1 MGKGSKKAKTPYES
15 PDNLKSHQSLRI
27 IDMWGEGQIKG
38 LVGDLQGIFL
48 NDTPVQAPDG
58 SYNFKGFEAEWVAGT
73 QTQEPLLGFSYT
85 ENEIPINLQVKKR
98 TPITRTITDPNI
110 DRVRVT
116 VGVSAL
122 KSVDKNGNTNR
133 TNVSLSVQV
142 GKGSAWKTVKNV
154 DLNNKKTN
162 SQYLTSVILDELP
175 ETPFNIRVVRNTP
188 DSTTQTLSND
198 TLWSS
203 YTEIY
208 DTKFS
213 YPNTALIGLKFD
225 SQQFSSV
232 PRRNYLIDGF
242 IVNVPDNYDPETR
255 QYNGFWS
262 GNFKKA
268 WTDNPA
274 WVLYDLLIKTRY
286 GMGERLGSFGV
297 DKFTMYTVAQY
308 CDQLVDDGFGGKEPR
323 FTCNCYLTE
332 QRQAYEVINDLCSV
346 FRAMP
351 VWNGTQYTVSMDRPT
366 DMVAI
371 YSNAN
376 VVNGQFNYISAA
388 LKERH
393 TAVHVRYIDPHNNWE
408 TMAEYVADDELIKR
422 FGLNVAQIDAF
433 GCTSR
438 GQAHRVGKWLIKT
451 EKLENQTVTFSVGR
465 EGIRHLPGD
474 IIGIAD
480 NDYAGT
486 TIGGRIKSVDGATI
500 TLDRDIEIK
509 NIRDA
514 FLSVTDTQMQLQKIK
529 IQAQIAKNKVV
540 LTKDVEV
547 DQYSVW
553 SLYDNKIK
561 PRLFKALSIAENDD
575 GTYSITALEHN
586 PNKEAIVDN
595 GAVFEKESNTVFNW
609 AILPVE
615 QLQVEITPE
624 SDLYQARLYWSTPR
638 TIQKLKFEVKIY
650 RDDKLVSRE
659 VVADTEYYI
668 SDLQQG
674 KFSATVRGVG
684 GEDGRLGD
692 ERTIVFSI
700 LPPAKPSGLVL
711 TPSAFNI
718 AVRPVMTATS
728 SLGTQF
734 EFYKGTTKAEVEAQ
748 TNYLGRTM
756 SLTDVDC
763 TPDTEY
769 WYGVNAVNVVGRSEM
784 FIANTRTLVAENGAG
799 GLFRIQTGDGKFPAN
814 DTATQMFY
822 REFGFYPARDTTLII
837 YSLAADGKVSHSEA
851 RLYNGAQ
858 WIEPKMFIDGD
869 LIATGTMR
877 GDRLI
882 AGTEIK
888 APLITGGQMI
898 AGSVISAGT
907 PPVFELLPDG
917 TVNARKANISGNI
930 YANSGELNNV
940 IINKNCQIRGT
951 LDVNQIRGNVLSA
964 KLFKKEIRIV
974 ETNPNQNVHVM
985 NIEASGERQKLCFI
999 EEIKV
1004 VGGIMGGGYDYENIR
1019 GSMRFLF
1026 NDQYPYEVNKFY
1038 IKGVGF
1044 RNLILPIPPFSNG
1057 ERVKISLTI
1066 DKPGSLS
1073 IKYRLS
1079 FNSLVFLMK
1088 NSNGFLPD

>member
-15 PDNLKSHQSLRI
+15 PDNLKSHQCLRI

-38 LVGDLQGIFL
+38 LVGDLQGVFL

-58 SYNFKGFEAEWVAGT
+58 SFNFKGFEAEWVTGT
-73 QTQEPLLGFSYT
+73 QTQEPLSGFSYT
-85 ENEIPINLQVKKR
+85 ENEIPVNLPVKAT
-98 TPITRTITDPNI
+98 TPITRTITDPSV
-110 DRVRVT
+110 DRVRIT

-122 KSVDKNGNTNR
+122 KFIDNKGNTNR
-133 TNVSLSVQV
+133 TNVSMSILI
-142 GKGSAWKTVKNV
+142 GKGDAWKAVKNV
-154 DLNNKKTN
+154 DLIDKKSN
-162 SQYLTSVILDELP
+162 SQYLTSVVLDELP

-225 SQQFSSV
+225 SEQFSGI
-232 PRRNYLIDGF
+232 PRRNYLIDGT

-255 QYNGFWS
+255 EYKGFWS

-274 WVLYDLLIKTRY
+274 WVLYDVLIKNRY

-297 DKFTMYTVAQY
+297 DKFTLYTVAQY

-323 FTCNCYLTE
+323 FSCNCNITE

-346 FRAMP
+346 FRSMP
-351 VWNGTQYTVSMDRPT
+351 VWNGSQYTVAMDRPSDT
-366 DMVAI
+366 VAI

-376 VVNGQFNYISAA
+376 VVDGQFNYTSAA

-393 TAVHVRYIDPHNNWE
+393 TAVHVRYVDPSNNYD
-408 TMAEYVADDELIKR
+408 TMTEYVADDDLIKR
-422 FGLNVAQIDAF
+422 FGLNVAQVDAF

-438 GQAHRVGKWLIKT
+438 GQAHRVGKWIIQT
-451 EKLENQTVTFSVGR
+451 EKLETQTVTFSVGR

-486 TIGGRIKSVDGATI
+486 TIGGRVISVDGSTI

-509 NIRDA
+509 NIKDSY
-514 FLSVTDTQMQLQKIK
+514 LSVTDINCDLRKIK
-529 IQAQIAKNKVV
+529 IQAQPKSNQIV
-540 LTKDVEV
+540 LTESVDVDE
-547 DQYSVW
+547 YSVW

-595 GAVFEKESNTVFNW
+595 GAVFEKESNTIFNW
-609 AILPVE
+609 AIPPVE
-615 QLQVEITPE
+615 QLQVEVTPE

-638 TIQKLKFEVKIY
+638 TIQNLKFEVKIY

-659 VVADTEYYI
+659 VVDTTEYYI

-692 ERTIVFSI
+692 ETTIAFSI

-734 EFYKGTTKAEVEAQ
+734 EFYKGTTKAEVEAR
-748 TNYLGRTM
+748 TNYLGRAM

-784 FIANTRTLVAENGAG
+784 YIANTKTLIAENGAG
-799 GLFRIQTGDGKFPAN
+799 GLFRIQTHDGKFPDN

-837 YSLAADGKVSHSEA
+837 YSLGRDGKVSHSEA
-851 RLYNGAQ
+851 KMYNCAQ

-888 APLITGGQMI
+888 APLISGGQMV

-907 PPVFELLPDG
+907 PPAFELLPDG

-930 YANSGELNNV
+930 YANSGQLNNV
-940 IINKNCQIRGT
+940 VINENCQIKGKLTAMQIVGDIVKMYTCDKGKEVFIDPAPFDRELHILPVTLAAVGRKGWSHSDTIYPNTWTFGALTIKIKINGNVATLGT
-951 LDVNQIRGNVLSA
+951 LRTSDVNMVVSRGFSCTIPANS
-964 KLFKKEIRIV
+964 
-974 ETNPNQNVHVM
+974 ET
-985 NIEASGERQKLCFI
+985 FI
-999 EEIKV
+999 
-1004 VGGIMGGGYDYENIR
+1004 
-1019 GSMRFLF
+1019 ST
-1026 NDQYPYEVNKFY
+1026 
-1038 IKGVGF
+1038 
-1044 RNLILPIPPFSNG
+1044 S
-1057 ERVKISLTI
+1057 
-1066 DKPGSLS
+1066 
-1073 IKYRLS
+1073 
-1079 FNSLVFLMK
+1079 
-1088 NSNGFLPD
+1088 LPDKNHVSGIPNDITIMLTKK

>member
-1 MGKGSKKAKTPYES
+1 MGKGSGKAKTPKEA
-15 PDNLKSHQSLRI
+15 PDNLKSHQQLSLV
-27 IDMWGEGQIKG
+27 DMWGEGQIWG
-38 LVGDLQGIFL
+38 LVDGLKSIYL
-48 NDTPVQAPDG
+48 NDTPIQTPDG
-58 SYNFKGFEAEWVAGT
+58 SFNFKGVEAEWVTGS
-73 QTQEPLLGFSYT
+73 QTQEPLSGFSYT
-85 ENEIPINLQVKKR
+85 ENEIPVNLQVKAT
-98 TPITRTITDPNI
+98 TPITRTITDPNV

-133 TNVSLSVQV
+133 TDVSMSIMI
-142 GKGSAWKTVKNV
+142 GKGDAWKEVKNV
-154 DLNNKKTN
+154 NLIDKKSN

-225 SQQFSSV
+225 SEQFSGI
-232 PRRNYLIDGF
+232 PRRNYLVKGMI
-242 IVNVPDNYDPETR
+242 IKVPDNYDPETR
-255 QYNGFWS
+255 EYTGFWS
-262 GNFKKA
+262 GNFKLA

-274 WVLYDLLIKTRY
+274 WILYDLLTNKRY

-297 DKFTMYTVAQY
+297 DKFTLYTVAQY
-308 CDQLVDDGFGGKEPR
+308 CDQLVADGFGGREPR

-351 VWNGTQYTVSMDRPT
+351 VWNGSQYTVAMDRPSDT
-366 DMVAI
+366 VAI

-376 VVNGQFNYISAA
+376 VVDGQFNYTSAA

-393 TAVHVRYIDPHNNWE
+393 TAVHVRYVDPNNNWE
-408 TMAEYVADDELIKR
+408 TMTEYVADDELIKR
-422 FGLNVAQIDAF
+422 FGLNVAQVDAF

-438 GQAHRVGKWLIKT
+438 GQAHRVGKWIIQT
-451 EKLENQTVTFSVGR
+451 EKLETQTVTFSVGR

-480 NDYAGT
+480 NDYSGT
-486 TIGGRIKSVDGATI
+486 TIGGRIKSANGSTI

-509 NIRDA
+509 NIKDA
-514 FLSVTDTQMQLQKIK
+514 YLSVTDVNCDLRKIK
-529 IQAQIAKNKVV
+529 IQAQPKPNQIV
-540 LTKDVEV
+540 LTESVDVDE
-547 DQYSVW
+547 YSVW

-595 GAVFEKESNTVFNW
+595 GAAFEKESNTIFNW
-609 AILPVE
+609 AIPPVE
-615 QLQVEITPE
+615 QLQVEVTPE
-624 SDLYQARLYWSTPR
+624 SDLYQARLHWSTPR
-638 TIQKLKFEVKIY
+638 TIQNLKFEVRIY

-659 VVADTEYYI
+659 VVDTTEYYI
-668 SDLQQG
+668 SDLQRG

-692 ERTIVFSI
+692 ETTIAFSI

-734 EFYKGTTKAEVEAQ
+734 EFYKGTTKAEVEAK
-748 TNYLGRTM
+748 TNYLGRAM

-784 FIANTRTLVAENGAG
+784 YIANTRTLVAENGAG
-799 GLFRIQTGDGKFPAN
+799 GLFRIQTQDGKFPAN

-837 YSLAADGKVSHSEA
+837 YSLGGDGKVSNSEA

-888 APLITGGQMI
+888 APLISGGQMV
-898 AGSVISAGT
+898 AGSVISSGT
-907 PPVFELLPDG
+907 PPAFELLPDG
-917 TVNARKANISGNI
+917 TVNARKANISGSI
-930 YANSGELNNV
+930 YANSGQLNNV
-940 IINKNCQIRGT
+940 IINENCQIKGKLTAMQIVGDIVKMYTCDKGKEVFIDPAPFDRELHILPVTLTAVGRKGWSHSDTIYPDTWTFGALTIKIKINGNVATLGT
-951 LDVNQIRGNVLSA
+951 LRTSDVNMVVSRGFSCTVPANSETFIRTS
-964 KLFKKEIRIV
+964 
-974 ETNPNQNVHVM
+974 
-985 NIEASGERQKLCFI
+985 
-999 EEIKV
+999 
-1004 VGGIMGGGYDYENIR
+1004 
-1019 GSMRFLF
+1019 
-1026 NDQYPYEVNKFY
+1026 
-1038 IKGVGF
+1038 
-1044 RNLILPIPPFSNG
+1044 
-1057 ERVKISLTI
+1057 
-1066 DKPGSLS
+1066 
-1073 IKYRLS
+1073 
-1079 FNSLVFLMK
+1079 
-1088 NSNGFLPD
+1088 LPDKHNISGIPNSITIMLTKK

>member
-1 MGKGSKKAKTPYES
+1 MGKGSKKAKTPYEA
-15 PDNLKSHQSLRI
+15 PDNLKSHQCLRI

-38 LVGDLQGIFL
+38 LVGDLQGVFL

-58 SYNFKGFEAEWVAGT
+58 SFNFKGFGAEWVTGT
-73 QTQEPLLGFSYT
+73 QTQEPLSGFSYT
-85 ENEIPINLQVKKR
+85 ENEIPVNLPVKAI
-98 TPITRTITDPNI
+98 TPITRTITDPNV
-110 DRVRVT
+110 DRVRIT

-122 KSVDKNGNTNR
+122 KSIDNNGNTNR
-133 TNVSLSVQV
+133 TNVSMSILI
-142 GKGSAWKTVKNV
+142 GKGDAWKAVKNI
-154 DLNNKKTN
+154 DLIDKKSN
-162 SQYLTSVILDELP
+162 SQYLTSVVLDELP

-188 DSTTQTLSND
+188 DSTVQTLSND

-225 SQQFSSV
+225 SEQFSGI
-232 PRRNYLIDGF
+232 PRRNYLIDGT

-255 QYNGFWS
+255 EYKGFWS

-274 WVLYDLLIKTRY
+274 WVLYDVLIKNRY

-297 DKFTMYTVAQY
+297 DKFTLYTVAQY

-323 FTCNCYLTE
+323 FSCNCNITE
-332 QRQAYEVINDLCSV
+332 QRPAHEVIHDLCSV
-346 FRAMP
+346 FRSMP
-351 VWNGTQYTVSMDRPT
+351 IWNGTQYTAVMDRPSDT
-366 DMVAI
+366 VAI

-376 VVNGQFNYISAA
+376 VVDGQFNYTSAA

-393 TAVHVRYIDPHNNWE
+393 TAVHVRYVDPSNNYDAM
-408 TMAEYVADDELIKR
+408 TEYVADDELIKR
-422 FGLNVAQIDAF
+422 FGLNVAQVDAF

-438 GQAHRVGKWLIKT
+438 GQAHRVGKWIIQT
-451 EKLENQTVTFSVGR
+451 EKLETQTVTFSVGR

-480 NDYAGT
+480 NDFAGT
-486 TIGGRIKSVDGATI
+486 TIGGRIKSANGSTI

-509 NIRDA
+509 NLKNA
-514 FLSVTDTQMQLQKIK
+514 YLSVTDTQMQLQKVK
-529 IQAQIAKNKVV
+529 IQAQIKPNEIV
-540 LTKDVEV
+540 LTQDVDV
-547 DQYSVW
+547 DEYSVW

-595 GAVFEKESNTVFNW
+595 GAVFEKESNTIFNW
-609 AILPVE
+609 AIPPVE
-615 QLQVEITPE
+615 QLQVEVTPE
-624 SDLYQARLYWSTPR
+624 SDLYQARLHWSTPR
-638 TIQKLKFEVKIY
+638 TVQNLKFEVKIY

-674 KFSATVRGVG
+674 KFTATVRGVG

-692 ERTIVFSI
+692 ETTISFSI

-718 AVRPVMTATS
+718 AIRPVMTAVS

-734 EFYKGTTKAEVEAQ
+734 EFHKGTTKAEVEAK
-748 TNYLGRTM
+748 TNYLGRAM

-784 FIANTRTLVAENGAG
+784 YIANTRTLIAENGAG
-799 GLFRIQTGDGKFPAN
+799 GLFRIQTADGKFPDN

-837 YSLAADGKVSHSEA
+837 YSLDGAGKVAHSEA
-851 RLYNGAQ
+851 RMYNGAQ
-858 WIEPKMFIDGD
+858 WIEPAMFLDGD

-888 APLITGGQMI
+888 APLISGGQMV
-898 AGSVISAGT
+898 AGGVISSGT
-907 PPVFELLPDG
+907 PPSFELQPDG
-917 TVNARKANISGNI
+917 TLYARRANISGNI
-930 YANSGELNNV
+930 YANSGQLNNV
-940 IINKNCQIRGT
+940 VINENCQIKGKLTAMQIVGDLVKMYICNKGESIVIPPEPFDRQLNILPVT
-951 LDVNQIRGNVLSA
+951 LGAVGSAGWGNDNHDYPDSWSYGEIQITVANNDHVVLS
-964 KLFKKEIRIV
+964 
-974 ETNPNQNVHVM
+974 
-985 NIEASGERQKLCFI
+985 ERLKTTRVNM
-999 EEIKV
+999 V
-1004 VGGIMGGGYDYENIR
+1004 V
-1019 GSMRFLF
+1019 S
-1026 NDQYPYEVNKFY
+1026 K
-1038 IKGVGF
+1038 
-1044 RNLILPIPPFSNG
+1044 
-1057 ERVKISLTI
+1057 
-1066 DKPGSLS
+1066 
-1073 IKYRLS
+1073 
-1079 FNSLVFLMK
+1079 
-1088 NSNGFLPD
+1088 GFLCIVPAYTVSAVSLHLPDKHNTSGIPDNITIALTKK

>member
-1 MGKGSKKAKTPYES
+1 MGKGSGKAKTPKEA
-15 PDNLKSHQSLRI
+15 PDNLKSHQCLRI

-38 LVGDLQGIFL
+38 LVGDLQGVFL

-58 SYNFKGFEAEWVAGT
+58 SFNFKGFEAEWVTGT
-73 QTQEPLLGFSYT
+73 QTQEPLSGFSYT
-85 ENEIPINLQVKKR
+85 ENEIPVNLPVKAT
-98 TPITRTITDPNI
+98 TPITRTITDPSV
-110 DRVRVT
+110 DRVRIT

-122 KSVDKNGNTNR
+122 KSIDNKGNTNR
-133 TNVSLSVQV
+133 TNVSMSILI
-142 GKGSAWKTVKNV
+142 GKGDAWKAVKNV
-154 DLNNKKTN
+154 DLIDKKSN
-162 SQYLTSVILDELP
+162 SQYLTSVVLDELP

-225 SQQFSSV
+225 SEQFSGI
-232 PRRNYLIDGF
+232 PRRNYLIDGT

-255 QYNGFWS
+255 EYKGFWS

-274 WVLYDLLIKTRY
+274 WVLYDVLIKNRY

-297 DKFTMYTVAQY
+297 DKFTLYTVAQY

-323 FTCNCYLTE
+323 FSCNCNITE
-332 QRQAYEVINDLCSV
+332 QRPAHEVIHDLCSV
-346 FRAMP
+346 FRSMP
-351 VWNGTQYTVSMDRPT
+351 IWNGTQYTAVMDRPSDT
-366 DMVAI
+366 VAI

-376 VVNGQFNYISAA
+376 VVDGQFNYTSAA

-393 TAVHVRYIDPHNNWE
+393 TAVHVRYVDPNNNWE
-408 TMAEYVADDELIKR
+408 TMTEYVADDELIKR
-422 FGLNVAQIDAF
+422 FGLNVAQVDAF

-438 GQAHRVGKWLIKT
+438 GQAHRVGKWIIQT
-451 EKLENQTVTFSVGR
+451 EKLETQTVTFSVGR

-486 TIGGRIKSVDGATI
+486 TIGGRIKSVDGSTI

-509 NIRDA
+509 NIKDA
-514 FLSVTDTQMQLQKIK
+514 YLSVTDIEMQLQKIK

-540 LTKDVEV
+540 LTKEVEV

-595 GAVFEKESNTVFNW
+595 GAAFEKESNTIFNW
-609 AILPVE
+609 AIPPVE
-615 QLQVEITPE
+615 QLQVEVTPE
-624 SDLYQARLYWSTPR
+624 SDVYQARLYWSTPR
-638 TIQKLKFEVKIY
+638 TIQNLKFEVKIY

-659 VVADTEYYI
+659 VVDTTEYYI

-692 ERTIVFSI
+692 ETTIAFSI

-718 AVRPVMTATS
+718 SIRPIMTAVS

-734 EFYKGTTKAEVEAQ
+734 EFYKGTTKAEVEAK
-748 TNYLGRTM
+748 TNYLGRAM

-784 FIANTRTLVAENGAG
+784 FIANTKTLIAENGAG
-799 GLFRIQTGDGKFPAN
+799 GLFRIQTHDGKFPTNN
-814 DTATQMFY
+814 DEATQMFY
-822 REFGFYPARDTTLII
+822 REFGFYPARDTTLIV
-837 YSLAADGKVSHSEA
+837 YSLDSSGKVAHSEA
-851 RLYNGAQ
+851 RMYNGAQ
-858 WIEPKMFIDGD
+858 WIEPAMFLDGD
-869 LIATGTMR
+869 LIATGTMQ

-888 APLITGGQMI
+888 APLISGGQMV
-898 AGSVISAGT
+898 AG
-907 PPVFELLPDG
+907 
-917 TVNARKANISGNI
+917 
-930 YANSGELNNV
+930 
-940 IINKNCQIRGT
+940 
-951 LDVNQIRGNVLSA
+951 VLSVQVTRQH
-964 KLFKKEIRIV
+964 L
-974 ETNPNQNVHVM
+974 NCNQTARYMLDEPTYRVIFM
-985 NIEASGERQKLCFI
+985 
-999 EEIKV
+999 
-1004 VGGIMGGGYDYENIR
+1004 
-1019 GSMRFLF
+1019 
-1026 NDQYPYEVNKFY
+1026 
-1038 IKGVGF
+1038 
-1044 RNLILPIPPFSNG
+1044 LILVS
-1057 ERVKISLTI
+1057 
-1066 DKPGSLS
+1066 
-1073 IKYRLS
+1073 
-1079 FNSLVFLMK
+1079 
-1088 NSNGFLPD
+1088 

>member
-1 MGKGSKKAKTPYES
+1 MGKGSKKAKTPYEA
-15 PDNLKSHQSLRI
+15 PDNLKSHQCLRI

-38 LVGDLQGIFL
+38 LVGDLRGIFL

-58 SYNFKGFEAEWVAGT
+58 SFNFKGFEAEWVTGT
-73 QTQEPLLGFSYT
+73 QTQEPLSGFSYT
-85 ENEIPINLQVKKR
+85 ENEIPVNLPVKAT
-98 TPITRTITDPNI
+98 TPITRTITDPNV
-110 DRVRVT
+110 DRVRIT

-133 TNVSLSVQV
+133 TNVSMSIMI
-142 GKGSAWKTVKNV
+142 GKGDAWQKVKNV
-154 DLNNKKTN
+154 DLIDKKSN
-162 SQYLTSVILDELP
+162 SQYLTSVVLDELP

-213 YPNTALIGLKFD
+213 YPNTSLIGLKFD
-225 SQQFSSV
+225 SEQFSGI
-232 PRRNYLIDGF
+232 PRRNYLVKGMI
-242 IVNVPDNYDPETR
+242 IKVPDNYDSETR
-255 QYNGFWS
+255 EYKGFWS
-262 GNFKKA
+262 GNFKLA

-274 WVLYDLLIKTRY
+274 WILYDLLTNKRY
-286 GMGERLGSFGV
+286 GMGDRLGSFGV
-297 DKFTMYTVAQY
+297 DKFTLYTVAQY
-308 CDQLVDDGFGGKEPR
+308 CDQLVDDGFGGREPR

-351 VWNGTQYTVSMDRPT
+351 VWNGSQYTVAMDRPSDT
-366 DMVAI
+366 VAI

-376 VVNGQFNYISAA
+376 VVEGQFNYTSAA

-393 TAVHVRYIDPHNNWE
+393 TAVHVRYVDPNNNWE
-408 TMAEYVADDELIKR
+408 TMTEYVADDELIKR
-422 FGLNVAQIDAF
+422 LGLNVAQVDAF

-438 GQAHRVGKWLIKT
+438 GQAHRVGKWIIQT
-451 EKLENQTVTFSVGR
+451 EKLETQTVTFSVGR

-486 TIGGRIKSVDGATI
+486 TIGGRIKSANGSTI

-509 NIRDA
+509 NIKDA
-514 FLSVTDTQMQLQKIK
+514 YLSVTDTQMQLQKVK
-529 IQAQIAKNKVV
+529 IQAQPKPNQIV
-540 LTKDVEV
+540 LTESVDVDE
-547 DQYSVW
+547 YSVW
-553 SLYDNKIK
+553 GLYDNKIK

-595 GAVFEKESNTVFNW
+595 GAVFEKESNTIFNW
-609 AILPVE
+609 AIPPVE
-615 QLQVEITPE
+615 QLQVEVTPE

-638 TIQKLKFEVKIY
+638 TIQNLKFEVKIY

-674 KFSATVRGVG
+674 KFTAIVRGVG

-692 ERTIVFSI
+692 ETTIAFSI

-734 EFYKGTTKAEVEAQ
+734 EFYKGTTKAEVEAK
-748 TNYLGRTM
+748 TNYLGRAM

-784 FIANTRTLVAENGAG
+784 YIANTRTLIAENGAG

-837 YSLAADGKVSHSEA
+837 YSLGGDGKVSHSEA

-877 GDRLI
+877 GDRLV

-888 APLITGGQMI
+888 APLISGGQMV

-907 PPVFELLPDG
+907 PPAFELLPDG

-930 YANSGELNNV
+930 YANSGQLNNV
-940 IINKNCQIRGT
+940 VINENCQIKGKLT
-951 LDVNQIRGNVLSA
+951 AMQIVGDIA
-964 KLFKKEIRIV
+964 KMYTCAKNSSVTIAPEPF
-974 ETNPNQNVHVM
+974 
-985 NIEASGERQKLCFI
+985 EREL
-999 EEIKV
+999 V
-1004 VGGIMGGGYDYENIR
+1004 
-1019 GSMRFLF
+1019 
-1026 NDQYPYEVNKFY
+1026 
-1038 IKGVGF
+1038 
-1044 RNLILPIPPFSNG
+1044 ILPVTLVAVGHNGSGNDNHWYPDYWTYGMLNIFITNTTNSRVIGRTIATSKINLTASETFLTTIPANSTFVVSTNAPDKYKQDGIPDF
-1057 ERVKISLTI
+1057 ITI
-1066 DKPGSLS
+1066 MTLK
-1073 IKYRLS
+1073 K
-1079 FNSLVFLMK
+1079 
-1088 NSNGFLPD
+1088 

>member
-1 MGKGSKKAKTPYES
+1 MGKGSKKAKTPYEA
-15 PDNLKSHQSLRI
+15 PDNLKSHQCLRI

-38 LVGDLQGIFL
+38 LVGDLQGVFL

-58 SYNFKGFEAEWVAGT
+58 SFNFKGFEAEWVTGT
-73 QTQEPLLGFSYT
+73 QTQEPLSGFSYT
-85 ENEIPINLQVKKR
+85 ENEIPVNLPVKAI
-98 TPITRTITDPNI
+98 TPITRTITDPNV
-110 DRVRVT
+110 DRVRIT

-122 KSVDKNGNTNR
+122 KSIDNNGNTNR
-133 TNVSLSVQV
+133 TNVSMSILI
-142 GKGSAWKTVKNV
+142 GKGDAWKAVKNV
-154 DLNNKKTN
+154 DLIDKKSN

-188 DSTTQTLSND
+188 DSTVQTLSND

-225 SQQFSSV
+225 SEQFSGI
-232 PRRNYLIDGF
+232 PRRNYLIDGT
-242 IVNVPDNYDPETR
+242 IVNVPDNYNPETR
-255 QYNGFWS
+255 EYKGFWS

-274 WVLYDLLIKTRY
+274 WVLYDVLIKNRY

-297 DKFTMYTVAQY
+297 DKFTLYTVAQY

-323 FTCNCYLTE
+323 FSCNCNITE
-332 QRQAYEVINDLCSV
+332 QRPAHEVIHDLCSV
-346 FRAMP
+346 FRSMP
-351 VWNGTQYTVSMDRPT
+351 IWNGTQYTAVMDRPSDT
-366 DMVAI
+366 VAI

-376 VVNGQFNYISAA
+376 VVDGQFNYTSAA

-393 TAVHVRYIDPHNNWE
+393 TAVHVRYVDPSNNYDAM
-408 TMAEYVADDELIKR
+408 TEYVADDELIKR
-422 FGLNVAQIDAF
+422 FGLNVAQVDAF

-438 GQAHRVGKWLIKT
+438 GQAHRVGKWIIQT
-451 EKLENQTVTFSVGR
+451 EKLETQTVTFSVGR

-480 NDYAGT
+480 NDFAGT
-486 TIGGRIKSVDGATI
+486 TIGGRIKLANGSTI

-509 NIRDA
+509 NLKNA
-514 FLSVTDTQMQLQKIK
+514 YLSVTDTQMQLQKVK
-529 IQAQIAKNKVV
+529 IQAQIKPNEIV
-540 LTKDVEV
+540 LTQDVDV
-547 DQYSVW
+547 DEYSVW

-595 GAVFEKESNTVFNW
+595 GAVFEKESNTIFNW
-609 AILPVE
+609 AIPPVE
-615 QLQVEITPE
+615 QLQVEVTPE
-624 SDLYQARLYWSTPR
+624 SDLYQARLHWSTPR
-638 TIQKLKFEVKIY
+638 TIQNLKFEVKIY

-684 GEDGRLGD
+684 GDDGRLGD
-692 ERTIVFSI
+692 ETTIAFSI

-718 AVRPVMTATS
+718 AIRPVMTAVS

-734 EFYKGTTKAEVEAQ
+734 EFYKGTTKSEVEAK
-748 TNYLGRTM
+748 TNYLGRAM

-763 TPDTEY
+763 TPDTDY

-784 FIANTRTLVAENGAG
+784 YIANTRTLIAENGAG
-799 GLFRIQTGDGKFPAN
+799 GLFRIQTTDGRFPDN

-837 YSLAADGKVSHSEA
+837 YSLGGDGKVSHSEA
-851 RLYNGAQ
+851 RLYNGAK

-888 APLITGGQMI
+888 APLITGGKMV

-907 PPVFELLPDG
+907 PPTFELQPDG
-917 TVNARKANISGNI
+917 TLYARRANISGNI
-930 YANSGELNNV
+930 YANSGQLNNV
-940 IINKNCQIRGT
+940 VINENCQIKGKLTAMQIVGDLVKMYTCKKGESIIIPPEPFNRCLFIPSITLSAVGHYGT
-951 LDVNQIRGNVLSA
+951 SAGDRTYPDYWEHGELQIIIRNNSDNMNVLMN
-964 KLFKKEIRIV
+964 KL
-974 ETNPNQNVHVM
+974 ETSSVNLTVSESISCKIPAYATFQVMANLPNKH
-985 NIEASGERQKLCFI
+985 RQ
-999 EEIKV
+999 
-1004 VGGIMGGGYDYENIR
+1004 GGIPNFI
-1019 GSMRFLF
+1019 
-1026 NDQYPYEVNKFY
+1026 
-1038 IKGVGF
+1038 
-1044 RNLILPIPPFSNG
+1044 
-1057 ERVKISLTI
+1057 TI
-1066 DKPGSLS
+1066 MALKE
-1073 IKYRLS
+1073 
-1079 FNSLVFLMK
+1079 
-1088 NSNGFLPD
+1088 

>member
-1 MGKGSKKAKTPYES
+1 MGKGKKKAKTPTEAQ
-15 PDNLKSHQSLRI
+15 DNLKSNQQLSI
-27 IDMWGEGQIKG
+27 IDLLCEGQIEGPVNG
-38 LVGDLQGIFL
+38 LQSVFL
-48 NDTPVQAPDG
+48 NDTPIQAPNG
-58 SYNFKGFEAEWVAGT
+58 SYNFKGVEVEWTAGV
-73 QTQEPLLGFSYT
+73 QSQAPLESFLAT
-85 ENEIPINLQVKKR
+85 ENEVPVNLEVKAS
-98 TPITRTITDPNI
+98 TPIVRTITDPNI

-116 VGVSAL
+116 VGVQSL
-122 KSVDKNGNTNR
+122 SSTDKKGNINR
-133 TNVSLSVQV
+133 TSVSMAIQIGTGHMWETV
-142 GKGSAWKTVKNV
+142 KTV
-154 DLNNKKTN
+154 DLIDKKTR
-162 SQYLTSVILDELP
+162 SQYLTSVILDDLP
-175 ETPFNIRVVRNTP
+175 PKPFNIRVVRRTQ
-188 DSTTQTLSND
+188 DSTSSLLANN

-213 YPNTALIGLKFD
+213 YPNTAVVGLKFD
-225 SQQFSSV
+225 SSQFSGV
-232 PRRNYLIDGF
+232 PRRN
-242 IVNVPDNYDPETR
+242 
-255 QYNGFWS
+255 
-262 GNFKKA
+262 
-268 WTDNPA
+268 PA
-274 WVLYDLLIKTRY
+274 WIFYDILTNTRY
-286 GMGERLGSFGV
+286 GMGNRISQFGV
-297 DKFTMYTVAQY
+297 DKFALYTISQY

-323 FTCNCYLTE
+323 FTCNCYITE
-332 QRQAYEVINDLCSV
+332 QRQAYEVIHDLCSI

-351 VWNGTQYTVSMDRPT
+351 IWDGTQYTAVMDRPS
-366 DMVAI
+366 DPVAI

-376 VVNGQFNYISAA
+376 VVDGQFNYTSAA
-388 LKERH
+388 QKSRH
-393 TAVHVRYIDPHNNWE
+393 TAVHVRYIDPNNNWE
-408 TMAEYVADDELIKR
+408 TTTEYVADDELIKR
-422 FGLNVAQIDAF
+422 FGLNVAQVDAF

-438 GQAHRVGKWLIKT
+438 GQAHRVGKWLIQT
-451 EKLENQTVTFSVGR
+451 EKLETQTVTFNVGR

-474 IIGIAD
+474 IIGITD
-480 NDYAGT
+480 NDFAGT
-486 TIGGRIKSVDGATI
+486 TIGGRILEANGSTI
-500 TLDRDIEIK
+500 KLDRDIDIK
-509 NIRDA
+509 NMKNA
-514 FLSVTDTQMQLQKIK
+514 YLSVTDTNMQLHKIK
-529 IQAQIAKNKVV
+529 IQAQVKPNQLV
-540 LTKDVEV
+540 LVNSVSV
-547 DQYSVW
+547 DDYSVW
-553 SLYDNKIK
+553 GLYDNKIK
-561 PRLFKALSIAENDD
+561 PRLFKALSITENSD
-575 GTYSITALEHN
+575 GTYSITALEHETK
-586 PNKEAIVDN
+586 KEEIVDN
-595 GAVFEKESNTVFNW
+595 GAKFEEESGSIFSW
-609 AILPVE
+609 LIPPVE
-615 QLQVEITPE
+615 QLQAEIISE
-624 SDLYQARLYWSTPR
+624 SDLYQARLSWSTPR
-638 TIQKLKFEVKIY
+638 TVQNLKFEIKIY

-659 VVADTEYYI
+659 VVAETEYYI

-692 ERTIVFSI
+692 ETTIAFSI

-748 TNYLGRTM
+748 TNYLGRAM

-784 FIANTRTLVAENGAG
+784 YIANTRTLVAENGAG
-799 GLFRIQTGDGKFPAN
+799 GLFRIQTDDGKFPAN

-964 KLFKKEIRIV
+964 KLFKKVISIIEA
-974 ETNPNQNVHVM
+974 NPNQNVHVM
-985 NIEASGERQKLCFI
+985 NIEASGEWQKLCFI

-1004 VGGIMGGGYDYENIR
+1004 VGGVMGLGSDFENIR

-1066 DKPGSLS
+1066 NKPASVS
-1073 IKYRLS
+1073 IKYTLS

>member
-1 MGKGSKKAKTPYES
+1 MGKGSKKAKTPYEA
-15 PDNLKSHQSLRI
+15 PDNLKSHQCLRI

-38 LVGDLQGIFL
+38 LAGDLQGIFL

-58 SYNFKGFEAEWVAGT
+58 SFNFKGFEAEWVTGT
-73 QTQEPLLGFSYT
+73 QTQEPLSGFSYT
-85 ENEIPINLQVKKR
+85 ENEIPVNLPVKAI
-98 TPITRTITDPNI
+98 TPITRTITDPSV
-110 DRVRVT
+110 DRVRIT

-133 TNVSLSVQV
+133 SNVSMSIMI
-142 GKGSAWKTVKNV
+142 GKENAWKIVKNV
-154 DLNNKKTN
+154 DLIDKKSN

-225 SQQFSSV
+225 SEQFSGI
-232 PRRNYLIDGF
+232 PRRNYLIDGT

-255 QYNGFWS
+255 EYKGFWS

-274 WVLYDLLIKTRY
+274 WVLYDILIKKRY

-297 DKFTMYTVAQY
+297 DKFTLYTIAQY
-308 CDQLVDDGFGGKEPR
+308 CDQLVDNGFGGKEPR
-323 FTCNCYLTE
+323 FTCNCNITE
-332 QRQAYEVINDLCSV
+332 QRPAHEVIHDLCSV
-346 FRAMP
+346 FRSMP
-351 VWNGTQYTVSMDRPT
+351 IWNGTQYTAVMDRPSDT
-366 DMVAI
+366 VAI

-376 VVNGQFNYISAA
+376 VVDGQFNYISAA

-393 TAVHVRYIDPHNNWE
+393 TAVHVRYVDPSNNYD
-408 TMAEYVADDELIKR
+408 TMTEYVADDELIKR
-422 FGLNVAQIDAF
+422 FGLNVAQVDAF

-438 GQAHRVGKWLIKT
+438 GQAHRVGKWIIQT
-451 EKLENQTVTFSVGR
+451 EKLETQTVTFSIGR

-480 NDYAGT
+480 NDYTGT
-486 TIGGRIKSVDGATI
+486 IIGGRIKSANDSTI
-500 TLDRDIEIK
+500 ILDRDIDIK
-509 NIRDA
+509 NIKDA
-514 FLSVTDTQMQLQKIK
+514 YLSVTDVNCDLRKIK
-529 IQAQIAKNKVV
+529 IQAQTKPNQIV
-540 LTKDVEV
+540 LTESVDVDE
-547 DQYSVW
+547 YSVW

-586 PNKEAIVDN
+586 PNKETIVDN
-595 GAVFEKESNTVFNW
+595 GAVFEKESNTIFNW
-609 AILPVE
+609 AIPPVE
-615 QLQVEITPE
+615 QLQVEVTPE

-638 TIQKLKFEVKIY
+638 TIQNLKFEVRIY

-659 VVADTEYYI
+659 VVDTTEYYI

-692 ERTIVFSI
+692 ETTIAFSI

-718 AVRPVMTATS
+718 AIRPVMTATS

-748 TNYLGRTM
+748 TNYLGRAM

-784 FIANTRTLVAENGAG
+784 YIANTRTLIAENGAG
-799 GLFRIQTGDGKFPAN
+799 GLFRIQTGDGKFPSNN

-837 YSLAADGKVSHSEA
+837 YSLGGDGKVSHSEA

-888 APLITGGQMI
+888 APLIAGGKMV
-898 AGSVISAGT
+898 AGNVISAGN
-907 PPVFELLPDG
+907 PPAFELLEDG
-917 TVNARKANISGNI
+917 TLNARRANISGNI
-930 YANSGELNNV
+930 HATSGELNSV
-940 IINKNCQIRGT
+940 IINENCQIKGKLT
-951 LDVNQIRGNVLSA
+951 AMQIEGDIVKVVYFPS
-964 KLFKKEIRIV
+964 KK
-974 ETNPNQNVHVM
+974 TTTT
-985 NIEASGERQKLCFI
+985 IEAAPFDRIICSPQIVVHANAGANFPAESVYAISEQIDAKREKVLFEVSAYASINHSASNSGSW
-999 EEIKV
+999 
-1004 VGGIMGGGYDYENIR
+1004 Y
-1019 GSMRFLF
+1019 
-1026 NDQYPYEVNKFY
+1026 
-1038 IKGVGF
+1038 
-1044 RNLILPIPPFSNG
+1044 
-1057 ERVKISLTI
+1057 
-1066 DKPGSLS
+1066 
-1073 IKYRLS
+1073 YRLRANTEITLRARGQGNYPS
-1079 FNSLVFLMK
+1079 AINLFIIK
-1088 NSNGFLPD
+1088 E

>member
-15 PDNLKSHQSLRI
+15 PDNLKSHQCLRI

-58 SYNFKGFEAEWVAGT
+58 SFNFKGFEAEWVTGT
-73 QTQEPLLGFSYT
+73 QTQEPLSGFSYT
-85 ENEIPINLQVKKR
+85 ENEIPVNLPVKA
-98 TPITRTITDPNI
+98 TVPITRTITDPNV
-110 DRVRVT
+110 DRVRLT
-116 VGVSAL
+116 VGVQAL

-133 TNVSLSVQV
+133 TNVSMSILI
-142 GKGSAWKTVKNV
+142 GKGDAWKAVKNV
-154 DLNNKKTN
+154 DLIDKKSN

-188 DSTTQTLSND
+188 DSTAQTLSND

-225 SQQFSSV
+225 SEQFSGI
-232 PRRNYLIDGF
+232 PRRNYLVKGMI
-242 IVNVPDNYDPETR
+242 IKVPDNYDPETR

-262 GNFKKA
+262 GNFKLA

-274 WVLYDLLIKTRY
+274 WILYDLLTNKRY

-297 DKFTMYTVAQY
+297 DKFTLYTIAQY
-308 CDQLVDDGFGGKEPR
+308 CDQLVDNGFGGKEPR
-323 FTCNCYLTE
+323 FTCNCNITE
-332 QRQAYEVINDLCSV
+332 QRPAHEVIHDLCSV
-346 FRAMP
+346 FRSMP
-351 VWNGTQYTVSMDRPT
+351 IWNGTQYTAVMDRPSDT
-366 DMVAI
+366 VAI

-376 VVNGQFNYISAA
+376 VVDGQFNYISAA

-393 TAVHVRYIDPHNNWE
+393 TAVHVRYVDPSNNYD
-408 TMAEYVADDELIKR
+408 TMTEYVADDDLIKR
-422 FGLNVAQIDAF
+422 FGLNVAQVDAF

-438 GQAHRVGKWLIKT
+438 GQAHRVGKWIIQT
-451 EKLENQTVTFSVGR
+451 EKLETQTVTFSVGR

-480 NDYAGT
+480 NDFAGT
-486 TIGGRIKSVDGATI
+486 TIGGRIKSANGSTI

-509 NIRDA
+509 NIKDSY
-514 FLSVTDTQMQLQKIK
+514 LSVTDVNCDLRKIK
-529 IQAQIAKNKVV
+529 IQAQTKPNQIV
-540 LTKDVEV
+540 LTESVDVDE
-547 DQYSVW
+547 YSVW

-595 GAVFEKESNTVFNW
+595 GAVFEKESNTIFNW
-609 AILPVE
+609 AIPPVE
-615 QLQVEITPE
+615 QLQVEVTPE
-624 SDLYQARLYWSTPR
+624 SDAYQARLYWSTPR
-638 TIQKLKFEVKIY
+638 TIQNLKFEVRIY

-659 VVADTEYYI
+659 VVDTTEYYI

-692 ERTIVFSI
+692 ETTIAFSI

-718 AVRPVMTATS
+718 AVRPVMTAAS

-734 EFYKGTTKAEVEAQ
+734 EFYKGTTKKAVEAK
-748 TNYLGRTM
+748 TNYLGRAM

-784 FIANTRTLVAENGAG
+784 YIANTRTLIAENGAG
-799 GLFRIQTGDGKFPAN
+799 GLFRIQTGDGRFPDN
-814 DTATQMFY
+814 NTATQMFY

-837 YSLAADGKVSHSEA
+837 YSVDAAGKVSHSEA

-869 LIATGTMR
+869 LIATETIR

-882 AGTEIK
+882 AGTEIN
-888 APLITGGQMI
+888 APTIRGGNI
-898 AGSVISAGT
+898 NINDRFIVDENGSATINYRNGNAGT
-907 PPVFELLPDG
+907 IMKDG
-917 TVNARKANISGNI
+917 TIKIFDETGALVVQIGN
-930 YANSGELNNV
+930 L
-940 IINKNCQIRGT
+940 
-951 LDVNQIRGNVLSA
+951 
-964 KLFKKEIRIV
+964 
-974 ETNPNQNVHVM
+974 
-985 NIEASGERQKLCFI
+985 
-999 EEIKV
+999 
-1004 VGGIMGGGYDYENIR
+1004 
-1019 GSMRFLF
+1019 
-1026 NDQYPYEVNKFY
+1026 EV
-1038 IKGVGF
+1038 
-1044 RNLILPIPPFSNG
+1044 
-1057 ERVKISLTI
+1057 
-1066 DKPGSLS
+1066 
-1073 IKYRLS
+1073 
-1079 FNSLVFLMK
+1079 
-1088 NSNGFLPD
+1088 

>member
-1 MGKGSKKAKTPYES
+1 MGKGSGKAKTPKEA
-15 PDNLKSHQSLRI
+15 PDNLKSHQQLSLV
-27 IDMWGEGQIKG
+27 DMWGEGQIWG
-38 LVGDLQGIFL
+38 LVDGLKSIYL
-48 NDTPVQAPDG
+48 NDTPIQTPDG
-58 SYNFKGFEAEWVAGT
+58 SFNFKGVEAEWVTGS
-73 QTQEPLLGFSYT
+73 QTQEPLSGFSYT
-85 ENEIPINLQVKKR
+85 ENEIPVNLPVKAT
-98 TPITRTITDPNI
+98 TPITRTITDPNV

-133 TNVSLSVQV
+133 TDVSMSIMI
-142 GKGSAWKTVKNV
+142 GKGDAWKEVKNV
-154 DLNNKKTN
+154 NLIDKKSN

-225 SQQFSSV
+225 SEQFSGI
-232 PRRNYLIDGF
+232 PRRNYLVKGMI
-242 IVNVPDNYDPETR
+242 IKVPDNYDPETR
-255 QYNGFWS
+255 EYTGFWS
-262 GNFKKA
+262 GNFKLA

-274 WVLYDLLIKTRY
+274 WILYDLLTNKRY

-297 DKFTMYTVAQY
+297 DKFTLYTVAQY
-308 CDQLVDDGFGGKEPR
+308 CDQLVADGFGGREPR

-351 VWNGTQYTVSMDRPT
+351 VWNGSQYTVAMDRPSDT
-366 DMVAI
+366 VAI

-376 VVNGQFNYISAA
+376 VVDGQFNYTSAA

-393 TAVHVRYIDPHNNWE
+393 TAVHVRYVDPNNNWE
-408 TMAEYVADDELIKR
+408 TMTEYVADDELIKR
-422 FGLNVAQIDAF
+422 FGLNVAQVDAF

-438 GQAHRVGKWLIKT
+438 GQAHRVGKWIIQT
-451 EKLENQTVTFSVGR
+451 EKLETQTVTFSVGR

-480 NDYAGT
+480 NDYSGT
-486 TIGGRIKSVDGATI
+486 TIGGRIKSANGSTI

-509 NIRDA
+509 NIKDA
-514 FLSVTDTQMQLQKIK
+514 YLSVTDVNCDLRKIK
-529 IQAQIAKNKVV
+529 IQAQTKPNQIV
-540 LTKDVEV
+540 LTESVDVDE
-547 DQYSVW
+547 YSVW

-595 GAVFEKESNTVFNW
+595 GAAFEKESNTIFNW
-609 AILPVE
+609 AIPPVE
-615 QLQVEITPE
+615 QLQVEVTPE
-624 SDLYQARLYWSTPR
+624 SDLYQARLHWSTPR
-638 TIQKLKFEVKIY
+638 TIQNLKFEVRIY

-659 VVADTEYYI
+659 VVDTTEYYI

-692 ERTIVFSI
+692 ETTIAFSI

-734 EFYKGTTKAEVEAQ
+734 EFYKGTTKAEVEAK
-748 TNYLGRTM
+748 TNYLGRAM

-784 FIANTRTLVAENGAG
+784 YIANTRTLVAENGAG
-799 GLFRIQTGDGKFPAN
+799 GLFRIQTQDGKFPAN

-837 YSLAADGKVSHSEA
+837 YSLGGDGKVSHSEA

-858 WIEPKMFIDGD
+858 WIEPAMFIDGD

-888 APLITGGQMI
+888 APLISGGQMV
-898 AGSVISAGT
+898 AGSVISSGT
-907 PPVFELLPDG
+907 PPAFELLPDG
-917 TVNARKANISGNI
+917 TVNARKANISGSI
-930 YANSGELNNV
+930 YANSGQLNNV
-940 IINKNCQIRGT
+940 IINENCQIKGKLTAMQIVGDIVKMYTCDKGKEVFIDPAPFDRELHILPVTLTAVGRKGWSHSDTIYPDTWTFGALTIKIKINGNVATLGT
-951 LDVNQIRGNVLSA
+951 LRTSDVNMVVSRGFSCTVPANSETFIRTS
-964 KLFKKEIRIV
+964 
-974 ETNPNQNVHVM
+974 
-985 NIEASGERQKLCFI
+985 
-999 EEIKV
+999 
-1004 VGGIMGGGYDYENIR
+1004 
-1019 GSMRFLF
+1019 
-1026 NDQYPYEVNKFY
+1026 
-1038 IKGVGF
+1038 
-1044 RNLILPIPPFSNG
+1044 
-1057 ERVKISLTI
+1057 
-1066 DKPGSLS
+1066 
-1073 IKYRLS
+1073 
-1079 FNSLVFLMK
+1079 
-1088 NSNGFLPD
+1088 LPDKHNISGIPNSITIMLTKK

>member
-1 MGKGSKKAKTPYES
+1 MGKGSKKAKTPYEA
-15 PDNLKSHQSLRI
+15 PDNLKSHQCLRI

-38 LVGDLQGIFL
+38 LVGDLQGVFL

-58 SYNFKGFEAEWVAGT
+58 SFNFKGFGAEWVTGT
-73 QTQEPLLGFSYT
+73 QTQEPLSGFSYT
-85 ENEIPINLQVKKR
+85 ENEIPVNLPVKAI
-98 TPITRTITDPNI
+98 TPITRTITDPNV
-110 DRVRVT
+110 DRVRIT

-122 KSVDKNGNTNR
+122 KSIDNNGNTNR
-133 TNVSLSVQV
+133 TNVSMSILI
-142 GKGSAWKTVKNV
+142 GKGDAWKAVKNI
-154 DLNNKKTN
+154 DLIDKKSN
-162 SQYLTSVILDELP
+162 SQYLTSVVLDELP

-188 DSTTQTLSND
+188 DSTVQTLSND

-225 SQQFSSV
+225 SEQFSGI
-232 PRRNYLIDGF
+232 PRRNYLIDGT

-255 QYNGFWS
+255 EYKGFWS

-274 WVLYDLLIKTRY
+274 WVLYDVLIKNRY

-297 DKFTMYTVAQY
+297 DKFTLYTIAQY
-308 CDQLVDDGFGGKEPR
+308 CDQLVDNGFGGKEPR
-323 FTCNCYLTE
+323 FSCNCNITE
-332 QRQAYEVINDLCSV
+332 QRPAHEVIHDLCSV
-346 FRAMP
+346 FRSMP
-351 VWNGTQYTVSMDRPT
+351 IWNGTQYTAVMDRPSDT
-366 DMVAI
+366 VAI
-371 YSNAN
+371 YSNVN
-376 VVNGQFNYISAA
+376 VVDGQFNYTSAA

-393 TAVHVRYIDPHNNWE
+393 TAVHVRYVDPSNNYD
-408 TMAEYVADDELIKR
+408 TMTEYVADDELIKR
-422 FGLNVAQIDAF
+422 FGLNVAQVDAF

-438 GQAHRVGKWLIKT
+438 GQAHRVGKWIIQT
-451 EKLENQTVTFSVGR
+451 ERLETQTVTFSVGR

-486 TIGGRIKSVDGATI
+486 TIGGRIKSANGSTI
-500 TLDRDIEIK
+500 ILDRDIEIK
-509 NIRDA
+509 NIKDA
-514 FLSVTDTQMQLQKIK
+514 YLSVTDVNCDLRKIK
-529 IQAQIAKNKVV
+529 IQAQTKSNQIV
-540 LTKDVEV
+540 LTESVDVDE
-547 DQYSVW
+547 YSVW

-586 PNKEAIVDN
+586 PNKESIVDN
-595 GAVFEKESNTVFNW
+595 GAVFEKESNTIFNW
-609 AILPVE
+609 AIPPVE
-615 QLQVEITPE
+615 QLQVEVTPE
-624 SDLYQARLYWSTPR
+624 SDLYQARLHWSTPR
-638 TIQKLKFEVKIY
+638 TIQNLKFEVKIY

-659 VVADTEYYI
+659 VVDTTEYYI

-692 ERTIVFSI
+692 ETTIAFSI

-718 AVRPVMTATS
+718 AIRPIMTAVS

-734 EFYKGTTKAEVEAQ
+734 EFYKGTTKAEVEAK
-748 TNYLGRTM
+748 TNYLGRAM

-784 FIANTRTLVAENGAG
+784 YIANTRTLIAENGAG
-799 GLFRIQTGDGKFPAN
+799 GLFRIQTDDGKFPDD

-837 YSLAADGKVSHSEA
+837 YSLGADGKVSHSEA

-888 APLITGGQMI
+888 APLISGGQMV
-898 AGSVISAGT
+898 AGSVISSGT
-907 PPVFELLPDG
+907 PPAFELLPDG
-917 TVNARKANISGNI
+917 TINARKANISGNI
-930 YANSGELNNV
+930 YANSGQLNNV
-940 IINKNCQIRGT
+940 VINENCQIKGKLTAMQIVGDLVKMYKCNKDDTIVIPPEPFDRSLNILPVT
-951 LDVNQIRGNVLSA
+951 LAAVGRAGWGNDKHDFPDSWSYGSLQITVANNGSIVLLERLSTTRVNMVVSKGFSCLVPANTVTAVSA
-964 KLFKKEIRIV
+964 HLPSKDC
-974 ETNPNQNVHVM
+974 
-985 NIEASGERQKLCFI
+985 ASGI
-999 EEIKV
+999 PDDIT
-1004 VGGIMGGGYDYENIR
+1004 IM
-1019 GSMRFLF
+1019 
-1026 NDQYPYEVNKFY
+1026 
-1038 IKGVGF
+1038 
-1044 RNLILPIPPFSNG
+1044 
-1057 ERVKISLTI
+1057 LT
-1066 DKPGSLS
+1066 K
-1073 IKYRLS
+1073 R
-1079 FNSLVFLMK
+1079 
-1088 NSNGFLPD
+1088 

>member
-1 MGKGSKKAKTPYES
+1 MGKGSKKAKTPYEA
-15 PDNLKSHQSLRI
+15 PDNLKSHQCLRI

-38 LVGDLQGIFL
+38 LVGDLQGVFL

-58 SYNFKGFEAEWVAGT
+58 SFNFKGFGAEWVTGT
-73 QTQEPLLGFSYT
+73 QTQEPLSGFSYT
-85 ENEIPINLQVKKR
+85 ENEIPVNLPVKAI
-98 TPITRTITDPNI
+98 TPITRTITDPNV
-110 DRVRVT
+110 DRVRIT

-122 KSVDKNGNTNR
+122 KSIDNNGNTNR
-133 TNVSLSVQV
+133 TNVSMSILI
-142 GKGSAWKTVKNV
+142 GKGDAWRVVKNI
-154 DLNNKKTN
+154 DLIDKKSN
-162 SQYLTSVILDELP
+162 SQYLTSVVLDELP

-188 DSTTQTLSND
+188 DSTVQTLSND

-225 SQQFSSV
+225 SEQFSGI
-232 PRRNYLIDGF
+232 PRRNYLIDGT
-242 IVNVPDNYDPETR
+242 IVNVPDNYNPETR
-255 QYNGFWS
+255 EYKGFWS

-274 WVLYDLLIKTRY
+274 WVLYDVLIKNRY

-297 DKFTMYTVAQY
+297 DKFTLYTVAQY

-323 FTCNCYLTE
+323 FSCNCNITE
-332 QRQAYEVINDLCSV
+332 QRPAHEVIHDLCSV
-346 FRAMP
+346 FRSMP
-351 VWNGTQYTVSMDRPT
+351 IWNGTQYTAVMDRPSDT
-366 DMVAI
+366 VAI

-376 VVNGQFNYISAA
+376 VVDGQFNYTSAA

-393 TAVHVRYIDPHNNWE
+393 TAVHVRYVDPSNNYDAM
-408 TMAEYVADDELIKR
+408 TEYVADDELIKR
-422 FGLNVAQIDAF
+422 FGLNVAQVDAF

-438 GQAHRVGKWLIKT
+438 GQAHRVGKWIIQT
-451 EKLENQTVTFSVGR
+451 EKLETQTVTFSVGR

-486 TIGGRIKSVDGATI
+486 TIGGRIKSVDGSTI

-509 NIRDA
+509 NIKDA
-514 FLSVTDTQMQLQKIK
+514 YLSVTDIEMQLQKIK

-540 LTKDVEV
+540 LTKEVEV

-595 GAVFEKESNTVFNW
+595 GAVFEKESNTIFNW
-609 AILPVE
+609 AIPPVE
-615 QLQVEITPE
+615 QLQVEVTPE
-624 SDLYQARLYWSTPR
+624 SDLYQARLHWSTPR
-638 TIQKLKFEVKIY
+638 TIQNLKFEVKIY

-659 VVADTEYYI
+659 VVDTTEYYI

-692 ERTIVFSI
+692 ETTIAFSI

-718 AVRPVMTATS
+718 AIRPIMTAVS

-734 EFYKGTTKAEVEAQ
+734 EFYKGTTKAEVEAKI
-748 TNYLGRTM
+748 NYLGRAM

-784 FIANTRTLVAENGAG
+784 YIANTRTLIAENGAG
-799 GLFRIQTGDGKFPAN
+799 GLFRIQTHDGKFPTNN
-814 DTATQMFY
+814 DDATQMFY

-837 YSLAADGKVSHSEA
+837 YSLGADGKVSHSEA

-858 WIEPKMFIDGD
+858 WIEPAMFLDGD

-882 AGTEIK
+882 AGTEIW
-888 APLITGGQMI
+888 API
-898 AGSVISAGT
+898 
-907 PPVFELLPDG
+907 
-917 TVNARKANISGNI
+917 
-930 YANSGELNNV
+930 
-940 IINKNCQIRGT
+940 IRGG
-951 LDVNQIRGNVLSA
+951 LLAGGGININNRFVVNDAGQVHITSGGVGARMQL
-964 KLFKKEIRIV
+964 
-974 ETNPNQNVHVM
+974 TNSKISVFDEN
-985 NIEASGERQKLCFI
+985 NIE
-999 EEIKV
+999 V
-1004 VGGIMGGGYDYENIR
+1004 VAIGDLW
-1019 GSMRFLF
+1019 S
-1026 NDQYPYEVNKFY
+1026 
-1038 IKGVGF
+1038 
-1044 RNLILPIPPFSNG
+1044 
-1057 ERVKISLTI
+1057 
-1066 DKPGSLS
+1066 
-1073 IKYRLS
+1073 
-1079 FNSLVFLMK
+1079 
-1088 NSNGFLPD
+1088 

>member
-1 MGKGSKKAKTPYES
+1 MGKGSKKAKTPYEA
-15 PDNLKSHQSLRI
+15 PDNLKSHQCLRI

-38 LVGDLQGIFL
+38 LVGDLQGVFL

-58 SYNFKGFEAEWVAGT
+58 SFNFKGFGAEWVTGT
-73 QTQEPLLGFSYT
+73 QTQEPLSGFSYT
-85 ENEIPINLQVKKR
+85 ENEIPVNLPVKAI
-98 TPITRTITDPNI
+98 TPITRTITDPNV
-110 DRVRVT
+110 DRVRIT

-122 KSVDKNGNTNR
+122 KSIDNNGNTNR
-133 TNVSLSVQV
+133 TNVSMSILI
-142 GKGSAWKTVKNV
+142 GKGDAWKAVKNI
-154 DLNNKKTN
+154 DLIDKKSN
-162 SQYLTSVILDELP
+162 SQYLTSVVLDELP

-188 DSTTQTLSND
+188 DSTVQTLSND

-225 SQQFSSV
+225 SEQFSGI
-232 PRRNYLIDGF
+232 PRRNYLIDGT

-255 QYNGFWS
+255 EYKGFWS

-274 WVLYDLLIKTRY
+274 WVLYDVLIKNRY

-297 DKFTMYTVAQY
+297 DKFTLYTVAQY

-323 FTCNCYLTE
+323 FSCNCNITE
-332 QRQAYEVINDLCSV
+332 QRPAHEVIHDLCSV
-346 FRAMP
+346 FRSMP
-351 VWNGTQYTVSMDRPT
+351 IWNGTQYTAVMDRPSDT
-366 DMVAI
+366 VAI

-376 VVNGQFNYISAA
+376 VVDGQFNYTSAA

-393 TAVHVRYIDPHNNWE
+393 TAVHVRYVDPSNNYD
-408 TMAEYVADDELIKR
+408 TMTEYVADDELIKR
-422 FGLNVAQIDAF
+422 FGLNVAQVDAF

-438 GQAHRVGKWLIKT
+438 GQAHRVGKWIIQT
-451 EKLENQTVTFSVGR
+451 EKLETQTVTFSVGR

-486 TIGGRIKSVDGATI
+486 TIGGRIKSANGSTI
-500 TLDRDIEIK
+500 ILDRDIEIK
-509 NIRDA
+509 NIKDA
-514 FLSVTDTQMQLQKIK
+514 YLSVTDVNCDLRKIK
-529 IQAQIAKNKVV
+529 IQAQTKSNQIV
-540 LTKDVEV
+540 LTESVDVDE
-547 DQYSVW
+547 YSVW

-586 PNKEAIVDN
+586 PNKESIVDN
-595 GAVFEKESNTVFNW
+595 GAVFEKESNTIFNW
-609 AILPVE
+609 AIPPVE
-615 QLQVEITPE
+615 QLQVEVTPE
-624 SDLYQARLYWSTPR
+624 SDLYQARLHWSTPR
-638 TIQKLKFEVKIY
+638 TIQNLKFEVKIY

-659 VVADTEYYI
+659 VVDTTEYYI

-674 KFSATVRGVG
+674 KFSATVRGIG

-692 ERTIVFSI
+692 ETTIAFSI

-718 AVRPVMTATS
+718 AIRPIMTAVS

-734 EFYKGTTKAEVEAQ
+734 EFYKGTTKAEVEAK
-748 TNYLGRTM
+748 TNYLGRAM

-784 FIANTRTLVAENGAG
+784 YIANTRTLIAENGAG
-799 GLFRIQTGDGKFPAN
+799 GLFRIQTDDGKFPDN

-837 YSLAADGKVSHSEA
+837 YSLGADGKVSHSEA

-888 APLITGGQMI
+888 APLISGGQMV
-898 AGSVISAGT
+898 AGSVISSGT
-907 PPVFELLPDG
+907 PPAFELLPDG
-917 TVNARKANISGNI
+917 TINARKANISGNI
-930 YANSGELNNV
+930 YANSGQLNNV
-940 IINKNCQIRGT
+940 VINENCQIKGKLTAMQIVGDLVKMYKCNKGDTVVIPPEPFDRILNILPVT
-951 LDVNQIRGNVLSA
+951 LTAVGRAGWGNDNHDYPDRWLYGVLQITVANNG
-964 KLFKKEIRIV
+964 RIV
-974 ETNPNQNVHVM
+974 LLE
-985 NIEASGERQKLCFI
+985 
-999 EEIKV
+999 
-1004 VGGIMGGGYDYENIR
+1004 
-1019 GSMRFLF
+1019 
-1026 NDQYPYEVNKFY
+1026 
-1038 IKGVGF
+1038 
-1044 RNLILPIPPFSNG
+1044 
-1057 ERVKISLTI
+1057 
-1066 DKPGSLS
+1066 
-1073 IKYRLS
+1073 RLS
-1079 FNSLVFLMK
+1079 TTQVNMVVSKGFSCLVPANTTTAVSAHLPSK
-1088 NSNGFLPD
+1088 DIANGIPDDITIMLTKR

>member
-15 PDNLKSHQSLRI
+15 PDNLKSHQCLRI

-58 SYNFKGFEAEWVAGT
+58 TFNFKGVEAEWVTGT
-73 QTQEPLLGFSYT
+73 QTQEPLSGFSYT
-85 ENEIPINLQVKKR
+85 ENEIPVNLPVKAT
-98 TPITRTITDPNI
+98 TPITRTITDPNV
-110 DRVRVT
+110 DRVRLT
-116 VGVSAL
+116 VGVQAL

-133 TNVSLSVQV
+133 TDVSMSIMI
-142 GKGSAWKTVKNV
+142 GKGDAWKTVKNV
-154 DLNNKKTN
+154 DLIDKKSN

-213 YPNTALIGLKFD
+213 YPNTALIGLTFD
-225 SQQFSSV
+225 SEQFSGI
-232 PRRNYLIDGF
+232 PRRNYLVKGMI
-242 IVNVPDNYDPETR
+242 IKVPDNYDPETR
-255 QYNGFWS
+255 EYTGFWS
-262 GNFKKA
+262 GNFKLA

-274 WVLYDLLIKTRY
+274 WILYDLLTNKRY

-297 DKFTMYTVAQY
+297 DKFTLYTIAQY
-308 CDQLVDDGFGGKEPR
+308 CDQLVDNGFGGKEPR
-323 FTCNCYLTE
+323 FTCNCNITE
-332 QRQAYEVINDLCSV
+332 QRPAHEVIHDLCSV
-346 FRAMP
+346 FRSMP
-351 VWNGTQYTVSMDRPT
+351 IWNGTQYTAVMDRPSDT
-366 DMVAI
+366 VAI

-376 VVNGQFNYISAA
+376 VVDGQFNYISAA

-393 TAVHVRYIDPHNNWE
+393 TAVHVRYVDPSNNYD
-408 TMAEYVADDELIKR
+408 TMTEYVADDELIKR
-422 FGLNVAQIDAF
+422 FGLNVAQVDAF

-438 GQAHRVGKWLIKT
+438 GQAHRVGKWIIQT
-451 EKLENQTVTFSVGR
+451 EKLETQTVTFSVGR

-480 NDYAGT
+480 NDFAGT
-486 TIGGRIKSVDGATI
+486 TIGGRIKSANGSTI

-509 NIRDA
+509 NLKDA
-514 FLSVTDTQMQLQKIK
+514 YLSVTDVNCDLRKIK
-529 IQAQIAKNKVV
+529 IQAQPKPNQIV
-540 LTKDVEV
+540 LTESVDVDE
-547 DQYSVW
+547 YSVW

-595 GAVFEKESNTVFNW
+595 GAVFEKESNTIFNW
-609 AILPVE
+609 AIPPVE
-615 QLQVEITPE
+615 QLQVEVTPE

-638 TIQKLKFEVKIY
+638 TIQNLKFEVKIY

-674 KFSATVRGVG
+674 KFTAIVRGVG

-692 ERTIVFSI
+692 ETTIAFSI

-734 EFYKGTTKAEVEAQ
+734 EFYKGTTKAEVEAK
-748 TNYLGRTM
+748 TNYLGRAM

-784 FIANTRTLVAENGAG
+784 YIANTRTLIAENGAG
-799 GLFRIQTGDGKFPAN
+799 GLFRIQTGDGKFPPNN

-837 YSLAADGKVSHSEA
+837 YSLGGDGKVSHSEA
-851 RLYNGAQ
+851 KMYNGAQ

-888 APLITGGQMI
+888 APLISGGQMV

-907 PPVFELLPDG
+907 PPAFELLPDG

-930 YANSGELNNV
+930 YANSGQLNNV
-940 IINKNCQIRGT
+940 VINENCQIKGKLT
-951 LDVNQIRGNVLSA
+951 AMQIVGDIA
-964 KLFKKEIRIV
+964 KMYTCLKNSSVTIAPEPF
-974 ETNPNQNVHVM
+974 
-985 NIEASGERQKLCFI
+985 EREL
-999 EEIKV
+999 V
-1004 VGGIMGGGYDYENIR
+1004 
-1019 GSMRFLF
+1019 
-1026 NDQYPYEVNKFY
+1026 
-1038 IKGVGF
+1038 
-1044 RNLILPIPPFSNG
+1044 ILPVTLVAVGIPGWGNDNHDYPDSWACGRLDIAITDNANSK
-1057 ERVKISLTI
+1057 VISSTRIETSYLNLTASKTLLTTI
-1066 DKPGSLS
+1066 PANSTFIVSTITPDKYKRAGIPGFITIMTL
-1073 IKYRLS
+1073 K
-1079 FNSLVFLMK
+1079 K
-1088 NSNGFLPD
+1088 

>member
-1 MGKGSKKAKTPYES
+1 MGKGSGNAKTPKEAQ
-15 PDNLKSHQSLRI
+15 DNLKSHQQLRLV
-27 IDMWGEGQIKG
+27 DMWGEGQIWG
-38 LVGDLQGIFL
+38 LVDGLKSIYL
-48 NDTPVQAPDG
+48 NDTPIQTPDG
-58 SYNFKGFEAEWVAGT
+58 SFNFKGVEAEWVTGS
-73 QTQEPLLGFSYT
+73 QTQEPLSGFSST
-85 ENEIPINLQVKKR
+85 ENEIPVNLQVKAV
-98 TPITRTITDPNI
+98 TPITRAITDPNV
-110 DRVRVT
+110 DRVRIT

-133 TNVSLSVQV
+133 TNVSMSIMI
-142 GKGSAWKTVKNV
+142 GKGDAWKTVKNV
-154 DLNNKKTN
+154 DLIDKKSN
-162 SQYLTSVILDELP
+162 SQYLTSVVLDELP
-175 ETPFNIRVVRNTP
+175 ETPFYIRVVRNTP

-225 SQQFSSV
+225 SEQFSGI
-232 PRRNYLIDGF
+232 PRRNYLVKGLI
-242 IVNVPDNYDPETR
+242 IKVPDNYDPETR
-255 QYNGFWS
+255 EYKGFWS
-262 GNFKKA
+262 GNFKLA
-268 WTDNPA
+268 WTNNPA
-274 WVLYDLLIKTRY
+274 WIFYDILTNTRY
-286 GMGERLGSFGV
+286 GMGNRISQFGV
-297 DKFTMYTVAQY
+297 DKFALYTISQY

-323 FTCNCYLTE
+323 FTCNCYITE
-332 QRQAYEVINDLCSV
+332 QRQAYEVIHDLCSI

-351 VWNGTQYTVSMDRPT
+351 VWNGTQYTVSMDRPSDT
-366 DMVAI
+366 VAI

-376 VVNGQFNYISAA
+376 VVDGQFNYMSAA

-393 TAVHVRYIDPHNNWE
+393 TTVHVRYVDPNNNWE
-408 TMAEYVADDELIKR
+408 TMTEYVADDELIKR
-422 FGLNVAQIDAF
+422 FGLNVAQVDAF

-438 GQAHRVGKWLIKT
+438 GQAHRVGKWIIQT
-451 EKLENQTVTFSVGR
+451 EKLETQTVTFSVGR

-480 NDYAGT
+480 NDYSGT
-486 TIGGRIKSVDGATI
+486 TIGGRIKSANGSTI

-509 NIRDA
+509 NIKNA
-514 FLSVTDTQMQLQKIK
+514 FLSVTDTQMQLQKVK
-529 IQAQIAKNKVV
+529 IQSQTKPNQIV
-540 LTKDVEV
+540 LTQAVDVDE
-547 DQYSVW
+547 YSVW

-595 GAVFEKESNTVFNW
+595 GAVFEKESNTIFNW
-609 AILPVE
+609 AIPPVE
-615 QLQVEITPE
+615 QLQVEVTPE
-624 SDLYQARLYWSTPR
+624 SDLYQARLHWSTPR
-638 TIQKLKFEVKIY
+638 TIQNLKFEVKIY

-684 GEDGRLGD
+684 GDDGRLGD
-692 ERTIVFSI
+692 ETTIAFSI

-718 AVRPVMTATS
+718 VIRPFMTAVS

-734 EFYKGTTKAEVEAQ
+734 EFYKGTTKAEVEAK
-748 TNYLGRTM
+748 TNYLGRAM

-784 FIANTRTLVAENGAG
+784 YIANTRTLIAENGAG
-799 GLFRIQTGDGKFPAN
+799 GLFRIQTTDGKFPDN

-837 YSLAADGKVSHSEA
+837 YSLGGDGKVSHSEA
-851 RLYNGAQ
+851 RLYNGAK
-858 WIEPKMFIDGD
+858 WVEPKMFIDGD

-888 APLITGGQMI
+888 APLITGGKMV

-907 PPVFELLPDG
+907 PPTFELQPDG
-917 TVNARKANISGNI
+917 TLYARRANISGNI
-930 YANSGELNNV
+930 YANSGQLNNV
-940 IINKNCQIRGT
+940 VINENCQIKGKLT
-951 LDVNQIRGNVLSA
+951 AMQIVGDLVKMYTCKKGESIIISPEPFDRCIFIPSITLSA
-964 KLFKKEIRIV
+964 VGHYGTSAGDHNYPDRWEYGVLQIIIKNNSDNINILIKTL
-974 ETNPNQNVHVM
+974 ETSSVNLTVSDSISCKIPANATFQVMANLPNRH
-985 NIEASGERQKLCFI
+985 RQ
-999 EEIKV
+999 
-1004 VGGIMGGGYDYENIR
+1004 GGIPNFI
-1019 GSMRFLF
+1019 
-1026 NDQYPYEVNKFY
+1026 
-1038 IKGVGF
+1038 
-1044 RNLILPIPPFSNG
+1044 
-1057 ERVKISLTI
+1057 TI
-1066 DKPGSLS
+1066 MVLKA
-1073 IKYRLS
+1073 
-1079 FNSLVFLMK
+1079 
-1088 NSNGFLPD
+1088 